1 MNSTTINLESLLD
14 LSAKLNE
21 SNSVEYI
28 LNAALLSLMGKLRI
42 MRTAAL
48 IPVKDRLQVLVSKGK
63 LQNAEYNKIN
73 CATLFEVTEENP
85 DLLSDGFVTCAPI
98 CSRGELRAVLCLG
111 NNITKTPLD
120 DTEKQYVTL
129 VCTIIANALQTAE
142 FVHHLIQEK
151 ASVEAR
157 NQLLQ
162 TMFDMSL
169 ELSSTFT
176 KEQIL
181 QTFSFRLMGQLMV
194 SKFALALKRPD
205 GSMEL
210 LANRFPVTFTDEQLE
225 LLQLL
230 RKTIFTNSIELPERI
245 RGVIKEQNIAVLT
258 PLTVKGEVRGVLAI
272 GKKLHGEFTETET
285 KFVESLGSTVVT
297 ALENSRLFQEEL
309 EKKKLES
316 ELDIAKQI
324 QRKLLP
330 DVLPTLPG
338 FDIAGMNISS
348 KQVGGDYYDVIP
360 LPNNVAHVAIADVSG
375 KGMPASLLMAN
386 VQAALRVLVPLQLH
400 LPDMIARL
408 NDIVYTN
415 TSADK
420 FVTFFG
426 AHVHATERK
435 IEFTNAGHNPPLLCK
450 TNGDIIELCDGG
462 LILGVMESMI
472 PYKQG
477 CVVMEK
483 GDVLLMFTDG
493 VNEAMDEDNKEFG
506 DGRLKGVLCDHAHL
520 SSNEILNVIV
530 RDIKQHAGKAP
541 QSDDITLLVIKA
553 VE

>member
-1 MNSTTINLESLLD
+1 MNSATINLESLLD

-21 SNSVEYI
+21 SNSAEYI

-48 IPVKDRLQVLVSKGK
+48 IPKGNTLQVLVSKGK
-63 LQNAEYNKIN
+63 LLHHEYKMVH
-73 CATLFEVTEENP
+73 CSSLFEVTNDQQEML
-85 DLLSDGFVTCAPI
+85 DDGINICAPV
-98 CSRGELRAVLCLG
+98 CSRGELRAVICLG

-120 DTEKQYVTL
+120 EAEKQYVSL

-142 FVHHLIQEK
+142 SVQKIIQEK
-151 ASVEAR
+151 TSVEAR

-162 TMFDMSL
+162 TMFDMSS

-181 QTFSFRLMGQLMV
+181 QTFSYRLMGQLMV

-205 GSMEL
+205 GTMEM
-210 LANRFPVTFTDEQLE
+210 LANRFAIQFNDEQLE
-225 LLQLL
+225 LLNKLH
-230 RKTIFTNSIELPERI
+230 RTIITKHVTIPEDAKHIIEEH
-245 RGVIKEQNIAVLT
+245 NIEVLT

-272 GKKLHGEFTETET
+272 GKKLHGDFTETET
-285 KFVESLGSTVVT
+285 KFIEALGSTVVT

-316 ELDIAKQI
+316 ELDFAKQI

-330 DVLPTLPG
+330 DVIPKLLG
-338 FDIAGMNISS
+338 FDIAGVNISS
-348 KQVGGDYYDVIP
+348 KQVGGDYFDVIP

-386 VQAALRVLVPLQLH
+386 VQAALRVLVPLQLC

-408 NDIVYTN
+408 NDIVYHN

-420 FVTFFG
+420 FVTFFC
-426 AHVHATERK
+426 AHINALNKKV
-435 IEFTNAGHNPPLLCK
+435 EFTNAGHNPPLLCK
-450 TNGDIIELCDGG
+450 KNGGIIELCDGG
-462 LILGVMESMI
+462 LILGVMESLI

-477 CVVMEK
+477 EVFMEI

-493 VNEAMDEDNKEFG
+493 VNEAMNEDNREFG
-506 DGRLKGVLCDHAHL
+506 DERLHRVLCEHAHL
-520 SSNEILNVIV
+520 TSDEILNIIV
-530 RDIKQHAGKAP
+530 RDIKLHAGIAP

-553 VE
+553 ES